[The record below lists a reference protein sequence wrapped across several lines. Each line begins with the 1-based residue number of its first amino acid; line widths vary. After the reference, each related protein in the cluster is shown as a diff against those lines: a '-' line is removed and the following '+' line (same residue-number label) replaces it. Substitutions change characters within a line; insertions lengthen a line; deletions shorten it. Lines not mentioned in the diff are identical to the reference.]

1 MFRMKKM
8 VIIATTVLASSLFM
22 NQPETQAL
30 EWKATPSEEMD
41 IKGSEHTLIW
51 GDTLYEIAEAINSDV
66 TSILLMNQ
74 DLIKDPDLIYQ
85 GYTIKLP
92 TQATVSHGGQDGS
105 DANQQDKAKVKKMSK
120 DSSNSSTDEQQSDN
134 STDEGK
140 SNQDDKESLDE
151 AIEEAQSLTDV
162 FNSLKDKG
170 YTDEEVLEM
179 LNDAYEVKDIEGYDA
194 EDVDEK

>member
-1 MFRMKKM
+1 MKKM

>member
-1 MFRMKKM
+1 M